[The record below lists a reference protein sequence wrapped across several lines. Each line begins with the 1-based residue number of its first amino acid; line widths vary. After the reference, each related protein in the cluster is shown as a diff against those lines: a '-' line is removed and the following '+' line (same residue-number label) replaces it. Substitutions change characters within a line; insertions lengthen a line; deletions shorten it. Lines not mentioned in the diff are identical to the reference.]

1 MAHILGHDRSQ
12 MLLLPE
18 TVDDYV
24 GPDNPVRF
32 LEAFVDGLDL
42 QAAGFA
48 RVEPKATGRPGYAPA
63 DLLKLYIYGYLNR
76 VRSSRRLEAEAGRN
90 IEVIWLLRHLQPD
103 FKTIAD
109 FRRDNRRAFRTVFR
123 QFVLLCRQLDLFGRE
138 LIAVDGTRI
147 KAVNNKDRNFTRA
160 SLTKFISEADAQ
172 LDDYLGRLDQ
182 GDAAESAAGGTR
194 VKNLAERIA
203 ALRDPRDRHRALL
216 AELDGTGES
225 QISLTDPDS
234 RAMAAHTRV
243 AVGYNVQIAVDAK
256 HKLIVEQQV
265 TNQVLDMGLLTATA
279 EPAKEILGVET
290 IDVVADKGY
299 FKIEDIEACEK
310 AGMAPYVPRPQRGP
324 SVRKGLFRKD
334 EFKYDPETDSFT
346 CPAGQRLTPYSS
358 SALRQLKKINY
369 ANRKA
374 CRDCPLRARCTDNQF
389 RTVSRLENEAV
400 LDRMQDRLAKRPEVL
415 NQRREAV
422 EHPFGSIKQWMNQGA
437 FLMRGLEKARAE
449 FSLTALAYNIRRV
462 LNLIAFGKLMAA
474 VKAAPG

>member
-1 MAHILGHDRSQ
+1 MAHIPGHDRSQ
-12 MLLLPE
+12 LLLLPE
-18 TVDDYV
+18 AVDDYV
-24 GPDNPVRF
+24 AADNAVRF
-32 LEAFVDGLDL
+32 IEAFVDGLDL
-42 QAAGFA
+42 VALGFIGT
-48 RVEPKATGRPGYAPA
+48 VPKVTGRPGYAPA

-76 VRSSRRLEAEAGRN
+76 TRSSRRLEAETHRN
-90 IEVIWLLRHLQPD
+90 IEVIWLLRHLKPD

-109 FRRDNRRAFRTVFR
+109 FRRINHKAFRPVFR
-123 QFVLLCRQLDLFGRE
+123 QFVLLCRELDLFGKE
-138 LIAVDGTRI
+138 LLAVDGTRI

-160 SLTKFISEADAQ
+160 SLKEFIRLADAK
-172 LDDYLGRLDQ
+172 LDNYLQRLDHA
-182 GDAAESAAGGTR
+182 DAAEASTSGSR
-194 VKNLAERIA
+194 VENLAEKIA
-203 ALRDPRDRHRALL
+203 AVRGRRERCQEMLT
-216 AELDGTGES
+216 ELDRAGES

-243 AVGYNVQIAVDAK
+243 AVGYNAQIAVDTK

-265 TNQVLDMGLLTATA
+265 TNQVLDMGLLTETA
-279 EPAKEILGVET
+279 EPAKEILGVAT

-324 SVRKGLFRKD
+324 SVRAGLFRKD

-400 LDRMQDRLAKRPEVL
+400 LDRMQERLAKRPEVL
-415 NQRREAV
+415 NQRRETV
-422 EHPFGSIKQWMNQGA
+422 EHPFGSIKQWMHQGA
-437 FLMRGLEKARAE
+437 FLMRGLEKVRGE
-449 FSLTALAYNIRRV
+449 FSLTALAYNLRRV
-462 LNLIAFGKLMAA
+462 LNLVGFADLMAA
-474 VKAAPG
+474 VRT